1 MTDLSPAAQTDTDPR
16 DLIERMCACL
26 HGWSV
31 LWGPAANSPTSLLV
45 DEARRY
51 LAQSEPEPLSLKRRA
66 LGALSRA
73 DKDALTNPLTGEV
86 VALRTILSRDQVDTI
101 RRALE
106 QLDD

>member
-1 MTDLSPAAQTDTDPR
+1 MADTNPR

-31 LWGPAANSPTSLLV
+31 LWGPAANSPTHILI

-51 LAQSEPEPLSLKRRA
+51 LAQSEPKSPILKEKALEVLRQLENGAIAAGERA
-66 LGALSRA
+66 
-73 DKDALTNPLTGEV
+73 
-86 VALRTILSRDQVDTI
+86 DTI

-106 QLDD
+106 QLPDNV